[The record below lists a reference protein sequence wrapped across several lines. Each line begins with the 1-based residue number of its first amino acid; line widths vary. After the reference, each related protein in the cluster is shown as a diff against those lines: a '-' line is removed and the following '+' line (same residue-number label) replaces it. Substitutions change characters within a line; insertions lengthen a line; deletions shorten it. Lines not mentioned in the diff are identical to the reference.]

1 MAIIDK
7 RRVSDTKVKQG
18 EVVGQV
24 AGRDVVIFEDEISPP
39 AAPWSPPPSKP
50 SSVRAHARACRRGA
64 WVLCGP
70 AVEQLRA
77 AEIESIVVTNTVS
90 VPAEKHFDK
99 LTVLTIAPLLAAAIE
114 RIHSGASVGA
124 LFE

>member
-1 MAIIDK
+1 MEYHVEGGHADVQLF
-7 RRVSDTKVKQG
+7 RRLLAGSLFENPQADCQGVARVDASEGDLHPLPGDG
-18 EVVGQV
+18 EVVALDG
-24 AGRDVVIFEDEISPP
+24 
-39 AAPWSPPPSKP
+39 
-50 SSVRAHARACRRGA
+50 VRITLFG
-64 WVLCGP
+64 
-70 AVEQLRA
+70 